1 MIMTVEE
8 AKSFVNF
15 KGWTDQ
21 KIELK
26 LNSIEQVIRRYT
38 NNNFQVRACR
48 RAADVVGGRFISA
61 IAIPFKVGD
70 TVQVSESGLN
80 AGLYTVATVEGLE
93 FTVNEPVEDEI
104 GLLVTRI
111 AYPADIKEVVVN
123 LLEWE
128 AKHREK
134 IGIKSET
141 LSRHSVT
148 YEDSASLYMGY
159 PKGILG
165 SLSLHMKARF

>member
-48 RAADVVGGRFISA
+48 RAADVVGGRLI
-61 IAIPFKVGD
+61 
-70 TVQVSESGLN
+70 
-80 AGLYTVATVEGLE
+80 
-93 FTVNEPVEDEI
+93 
-104 GLLVTRI
+104 
-111 AYPADIKEVVVN
+111 
-123 LLEWE
+123 
-128 AKHREK
+128 
-134 IGIKSET
+134 
-141 LSRHSVT
+141 
-148 YEDSASLYMGY
+148 
-159 PKGILG
+159 
-165 SLSLHMKARF
+165 